1 MLDLLLADVTAGP
14 LAEVCILECP
24 LVISIIMNED
34 PQPLGILLNDP
45 NQVGGLTANIP
56 KFHDITLL
64 YVLWLPKF
72 LQAELY
78 HFQYTQRDVKLQSWP
93 KVCGTQAD

>member
-1 MLDLLLADVTAGP
+1 
-14 LAEVCILECP
+14 
-24 LVISIIMNED
+24 MNEGV
-34 PQPLGILLNDP
+34 QPLGILLNDP
-45 NQVGGLTANIP
+45 DQVCGLTANIP

-78 HFQYTQRDVKLQSWP
+78 HFQYTQRDVKLGVLVINSTC
-93 KVCGTQAD
+93 KDKRNSGNHDIICD